1 MTCSYNVV
9 FLLDT
14 ASSLQKIHLHL
25 GTLRILNY
33 LGCKFGL
40 AKIRWGF
47 KFFDSS
53 GAQGR
58 TSRVGNFR
66 ELGSRSWEEFE
77 EELDAKFGNQDCNPK
92 STGSVPRATLTQNI
106 LKESLLDYQWD
117 LPEIASPAKPVL
129 RNQKSKLT
137 VTLNKP
143 PGSYIPSEGFVNAI
157 FLFSPCPHSQRELLQ
172 FVSGS
177 PTHLSEELP
186 ASHDLTEKFIPKG
199 IREMMASQKIALYW
213 VDTADWFKL
222 LGTSDHFGYWM
233 LVELMRLLG
242 GNILPSET
250 LIQCLNHHC
259 TGGTPDF
266 PMEPGSSGQPF
277 TPWTTTLPFDSTLN
291 CLFTSPSSLQASF
304 PHVEGVLYLKSDG
317 VEEAQ
322 SCGVILEP
330 LTLSQRHLKSP
341 VNITLKCTMTS
352 WNAVHAGSFH
362 TQSWILRNTLSGLS
376 VQETSLFQQFVK
388 SLLAQG
394 LHMVAEVSPSGAYCP
409 CTGIFSPI
417 SNTTAVL
424 TLLCAERAPEV
435 ERALLQTALEGN
447 LLKEEAS
454 LPEIVSSVINQ
465 VGDDFD
471 LASSGPAETLIPEW
485 AQQELSCTHPWSP
498 AVIEGWYS
506 FSNLCGASSHL
517 MESFRLLQ
525 AGSSAEEKEAPKH
538 ERELTHCL
546 SEFYQKK
553 ASGISATSQQRDHRK
568 RRGVPRTPVR
578 QKMKTM
584 PRSLQML
591 NAARLNVKAQKFQP
605 DGELPVSENVSQKL
619 LPRRLN
625 DKAEE
630 RGEAKKTKI
639 GFRNEEEMLSFIST
653 NYQKAVTSGENLFAY
668 AQETVA
674 AVNALQKSN
683 EEAGVDTIRSN
694 LLKTSKALRQQ
705 LGNDPDKEIK
715 VRECQLQVYLR
726 LEMCLQC
733 PSLQNSTDG
742 MEQLVEEMTEM
753 LRILCLTED
762 PGYLARFLEEVV
774 ETYLESMPKTL
785 GDLYYSLGTQIP
797 PKLAS
802 VLPADF
808 FSDDSL
814 SQESQTPSL
823 PPSASSVPVSRT
835 ASLSTDAEQ
844 LEELRTRSAKKRKNT
859 LARHR
864 SVTEASQ
871 NLRQIEIPQ
880 VPKNRIRKDSS
891 HVCLDVKPV
900 PSVQKVAVQEV
911 TKVRRNLFNEEMLPP
926 GKRSLSKIPRSQSV
940 SAVEGLKNKRNQAK
954 ECVRDNLKLLT
965 KSVAETPLHK
975 QISRRLLH
983 KQIKGRSSDPGS
995 EVDIVE
1001 ESPEKAIPCGLRR
1014 SPRIKQLL
1022 QDRAVSGSF
1031 YCSQPSKKSVQ
1042 QMQSEAPNVQDDLT
1056 GMEASKGLLRLEPTA
1071 ADTCVDCLLSF
1082 CFTGLASPLV
1092 KKAIQSPKSL
1102 LFGAV
1107 LDVFCSEG
1115 MDSPRT
1121 RRKTLASSELV
1132 YQTPRK
1138 ASLRSSPK
1146 LLSPPSNTPR
1156 RTMEKLQQTPQ
1167 KSQAPKH
1174 SAAKSLGN
1182 LFSPC
1187 GQKSKSLP
1195 EATERKGDCFAR
1207 TSLIKEI
1214 FSSPHKAA
1222 QLQTPGKEAGDEVPD
1237 DVFSSPA
1244 SGSCSAAALLSPFP
1258 SNSPGKWLSQL
1269 QSPRRSLRVAW
1280 RIASPA
1286 SAQKQC
1292 LEAEQLTEPLSAL
1305 ELDSAVSEVTPTVF
1319 RGRVSE
1325 PSLSP
1330 KNTKLSETFPPPG
1343 YPVLMPDVNSLPYSP
1358 PTNAIAASTLSP
1370 AETWDLRSKSGT
1382 PQKTPLKHQR
1392 VTNMYPAKALQSP
1405 AKLHPCYTNLNLSAK
1420 TKAESSPTV
1429 KRRGVRTLSKRRGL
1443 ERHLPPELS
1452 TKDHML
1458 LPDAVVL
1465 CERLDA
1471 SSLINVLTTSSSEA
1485 EGSPGRVLPGEKA
1498 VSLQP
1503 LLLQNPPACDQASL
1517 PETPKSGSRAYSLRH
1532 TPDRRQREAAARL
1545 GKPEKVATFST
1556 PRTAHTL
1563 PLATSPRTYEIELEM
1578 QASGLPKLR
1587 IKRVG
1592 TGPALDPQSH
1602 LQSGKPKGDESDLAT
1617 GDLSVTWCGRHSGKL
1632 ETVSISPS
1640 CNRSA
1645 HSTPAKFGGGGQT
1658 YICQSYSPTH
1668 CTPCATSPSQGN
1680 VGLPWTPSPKHKGK
1694 VTPEAIKDWPRRKRA
1709 TVGCSRSERDVA
1721 GETRASSLLGT
1732 NKALPL
1738 GDFELEGICRLQD
1751 QSPCSDAEPSGD
1763 ESTCRATPGL
1773 KFRKRP
1779 FGHMSPEEEVSQE
1792 VKKRHYAKRGNPNAA
1807 VYAAELLSTGKGVAS
1822 LNKTILEEEGEVFS
1836 ISGTTPPESS
1846 GKSTISATGLQALTQ
1861 SPLLYQGHTTS
1872 LRKWPTGDNNDAFGA
1887 ADEDFPPFHSTTMR
1901 QHSIRRTYSR
1911 KRLLR

>member
-14 ASSLQKIHLHL
+14 ASSEPKIHLHL

-47 KFFDSS
+47 KFFDSL

-92 STGSVPRATLTQNI
+92 SSGSVPRATLTQNI

-117 LPEIASPAKPVL
+117 LPEIASPSKPVL

-177 PTHLSEELP
+177 PPHLSDELP

-222 LGTSDHFGYWM
+222 LRTSDHIGYWM

-259 TGGTPDF
+259 TGGTADF

-304 PHVEGVLYLKSDG
+304 PHVEGMLYLKSDG

-362 TQSWILRNTLSGLS
+362 TQSWILRNTFSGLS
-376 VQETSLFQQFVK
+376 VQETSLFQQLVK

-409 CTGIFSPI
+409 CTGIFSPT

-424 TLLCAERAPEV
+424 SLLCAERAPEV

-447 LLKEEAS
+447 LLKEESS
-454 LPEIVSSVINQ
+454 LPEIVSSVVNQ

-471 LASSGPAETLIPEW
+471 LASSGPAEALIPEW

-525 AGSSAEEKEAPKH
+525 AGSSTEEKEAPKH

-619 LPRRLN
+619 LLRRLN
-625 DKAEE
+625 DKVEE

-639 GFRNEEEMLSFIST
+639 GFRTEEEMLSFIST

-683 EEAGVDTIRSN
+683 EATGVDTIRSN

-880 VPKNRIRKDSS
+880 VPKNRTRKDSS
-891 HVCLDVKPV
+891 HVCLDVKSV

-911 TKVRRNLFNEEMLPP
+911 TKVRRNLFNEKMLPP

-940 SAVEGLKNKRNQAK
+940 SAVEGLKNRRNRAK
-954 ECVRDNLKLLT
+954 ECARDNLKLLT

-995 EVDIVE
+995 EVGIVE

-1042 QMQSEAPNVQDDLT
+1042 QMPSEAPDVQDDLT
-1056 GMEASKGLLRLEPTA
+1056 G
-1071 ADTCVDCLLSF
+1071 
-1082 CFTGLASPLV
+1082 LAFPLV
-1092 KKAIQSPKSL
+1092 KKAIPSPKSL

-1107 LDVFCSEG
+1107 LDELGSEG
-1115 MDSPRT
+1115 MESPRT

-1146 LLSPPSNTPR
+1146 LLSPPNNTLR
-1156 RTMEKLQQTPQ
+1156 RTPLEKLQQTPQ

-1174 SAAKSLGN
+1174 CAAKSLGN

-1187 GQKSKSLP
+1187 RQKSKSLP
-1195 EATERKGDCFAR
+1195 EATEKKGDCFAR
-1207 TSLIKEI
+1207 MALMKEI
-1214 FSSPHKAA
+1214 FYSPHKAA
-1222 QLQTPGKEAGDEVPD
+1222 QLQTPGKQAGGEVPD
-1237 DVFSSPA
+1237 DVFASPA
-1244 SGSCSAAALLSPFP
+1244 SGSCSAAALRSPFP
-1258 SNSPGKWLSQL
+1258 SISPGKWLSQL
-1269 QSPRRSLRVAW
+1269 QSPRRSLRVAQ

-1286 SAQKQC
+1286 SAKNQP
-1292 LEAEQLTEPLSAL
+1292 LEVEQLAEPL
-1305 ELDSAVSEVTPTVF
+1305 SEVTPTVF
-1319 RGRVSE
+1319 RGRLSE
-1325 PSLSP
+1325 QSLSP

-1343 YPVLMPDVNSLPYSP
+1343 YPALLPDVDSLPYSP
-1358 PTNAIAASTLSP
+1358 PPNATSTLSP
-1370 AETWDLRSKSGT
+1370 AGTWDLRRKSCT
-1382 PQKTPLKHQR
+1382 PRKTPLKHQR

-1405 AKLHPCYTNLNLSAK
+1405 ACLPAEQHLCYTNLNLSAK
-1420 TKAESSPTV
+1420 TEAESSPST
-1429 KRRGVRTLSKRRGL
+1429 KRHGVRTLSKGRGL
-1443 ERHLPPELS
+1443 DRHLPPELS

-1471 SSLINVLTTSSSEA
+1471 SSLINVFAVGSSEA
-1485 EGSPGRVLPGEKA
+1485 EGGPGTVLPGEKA

-1503 LLLQNPPACDQASL
+1503 LLLQSPPACDQVSL
-1517 PETPKSGSRAYSLRH
+1517 PETPKSGSCAYSLRH

-1545 GKPEKVATFST
+1545 GNPEKVATFST
-1556 PRTAHTL
+1556 PRTSHTL
-1563 PLATSPRTYEIELEM
+1563 PLATSVPTYEIELEM

-1592 TGPALDPQSH
+1592 SEPALDPQAH
-1602 LQSGKPKGDESDLAT
+1602 LQSGQPKGDESDLAT
-1617 GDLSVTWCGRHSGKL
+1617 GDLSVTCCGRHSGKL

-1658 YICQSYSPTH
+1658 YICQSYTPTH
-1668 CTPCATSPSQGN
+1668 CPPNATSPTQGN

-1709 TVGCSRSERDVA
+1709 TVGCSRSERHVEVA
-1721 GETRASSLLGT
+1721 GETRASNLLGV

-1751 QSPCSDAEPSGD
+1751 QSPGSDAEPSGD
-1763 ESTCRATPGL
+1763 ESTCRGTPCL
-1773 KFRKRP
+1773 TFRKRP
-1779 FGHMSPEEEVSQE
+1779 FGHMSPEEEVGQE
-1792 VKKRHYAKRGNPNAA
+1792 VKKRHCAKRGNPN
-1807 VYAAELLSTGKGVAS
+1807 AAELLSTGKGVAS
-1822 LNKTILEEEGEVFS
+1822 LNKTILEEEEEVFG
-1836 ISGTTPPESS
+1836 ISGMTPPKSS
-1846 GKSTISATGLQALTQ
+1846 GKSTISATGLRALTQ

-1887 ADEDFPPFHSTTMR
+1887 ADEDFPPFHTTAMK

>member
-14 ASSLQKIHLHL
+14 ASSERKIHLHL

-53 GAQGR
+53 GARGR

-92 STGSVPRATLTQNI
+92 SSGLVPRATLTQNI

-117 LPEIASPAKPVL
+117 RPEIASPSKPVL

-172 FVSGS
+172 YVSGS
-177 PTHLSEELP
+177 PTHLSDELL
-186 ASHDLTEKFIPKG
+186 ASRDLTEKFIPKR
-199 IREMMASQKIALYW
+199 IREMMASQKISLYW

-222 LGTSDHFGYWM
+222 LGTSDHIGYWM

-250 LIQCLNHHC
+250 LIQCLSHHC
-259 TGGTPDF
+259 TGGPPDF
-266 PMEPGSSGQPF
+266 PMEPVSSGQPF
-277 TPWTTTLPFDSTLN
+277 TPLTTTLPFDSTLN

-317 VEEAQ
+317 VEETQ
-322 SCGVILEP
+322 SCGVVLEP

-352 WNAVHAGSFH
+352 WDAVHAGSFH
-362 TQSWILRNTLSGLS
+362 TQSWILRSTLSGLS
-376 VQETSLFQQFVK
+376 VQETSLFQQLVK
-388 SLLAQG
+388 SLQAQG

-409 CTGIFSPI
+409 CTGIFSPT

-424 TLLCAERAPEV
+424 SLLCAERAPEV
-435 ERALLQTALEGN
+435 ERAFLETALEGN
-447 LLKEEAS
+447 LSKEESS
-454 LPEIVSSVINQ
+454 LPEIVSSVVNQ

-471 LASSGPAETLIPEW
+471 LASSDPAETPIPEW

-525 AGSSAEEKEAPKH
+525 AGSSTEEKEAPKH

-605 DGELPVSENVSQKL
+605 DGEPAVSENVSQKL

-625 DKAEE
+625 DKVEE

-639 GFRNEEEMLSFIST
+639 GFRTEEEMLSFIST

-683 EEAGVDTIRSN
+683 EAAGVDTIRSN

-774 ETYLESMPKTL
+774 ETYLESIPKTL

-880 VPKNRIRKDSS
+880 VPRNRTRKDSS
-891 HVCLDVKPV
+891 HVSLDVKSV

-940 SAVEGLKNKRNQAK
+940 SAVEGLRNRRKQAK
-954 ECVRDNLKLLT
+954 ECARDNLKLLT

-983 KQIKGRSSDPGS
+983 KQIKGRNSDPGS
-995 EVDIVE
+995 EVGIVE

-1031 YCSQPSKKSVQ
+1031 YCSQPSKKSLQ
-1042 QMQSEAPNVQDDLT
+1042 QMQSEAADVQDSL
-1056 GMEASKGLLRLEPTA
+1056 
-1071 ADTCVDCLLSF
+1071 
-1082 CFTGLASPLV
+1082 TGLASPLV

-1107 LDVFCSEG
+1107 LDVFGSEG
-1115 MDSPRT
+1115 MGSPRT

-1138 ASLRSSPK
+1138 ATLRSSPK
-1146 LLSPPSNTPR
+1146 LLSPPNNTPG
-1156 RTMEKLQQTPQ
+1156 RTVLEKLQQTPQ
-1167 KSQAPKH
+1167 KSRAPKH

-1182 LFSPC
+1182 LFSPSR
-1187 GQKSKSLP
+1187 QKSKSLP
-1195 EATERKGDCFAR
+1195 EATEKKGDCFAR
-1207 TSLIKEI
+1207 TALMKEI

-1222 QLQTPGKEAGDEVPD
+1222 QLQTSGMQTGDEVPD
-1237 DVFSSPA
+1237 DVFASPA
-1244 SGSCSAAALLSPFP
+1244 SGSCSAAALLSPVP
-1258 SNSPGKWLSQL
+1258 SNSPGTWLSQL

-1286 SAQKQC
+1286 SAQKQP
-1292 LEAEQLTEPLSAL
+1292 LEAEQPTEPLSAL
-1305 ELDSAVSEVTPTVF
+1305 ELDSPVSEVTPAVF
-1319 RGRVSE
+1319 RGRLSE
-1325 PSLSP
+1325 PSSP
-1330 KNTKLSETFPPPG
+1330 KNTKLSETFSPPG
-1343 YPVLMPDVNSLPYSP
+1343 DPVLMPDVNSLPYSP
-1358 PTNAIAASTLSP
+1358 PPNAIATSTLSP
-1370 AETWDLRSKSGT
+1370 TGTWDLRRKYCT
-1382 PQKTPLKHQR
+1382 PQKTPLKNQR
-1392 VTNMYPAKALQSP
+1392 VTNTYPAKALQSP
-1405 AKLHPCYTNLNLSAK
+1405 ACLPAEQHPCYTDVNLSAK
-1420 TKAESSPTV
+1420 TKAESTPSV
-1429 KRRGVRTLSKRRGL
+1429 KRRGVRTPSKRRGL

-1452 TKDHML
+1452 TKDHMH

-1471 SSLINVLTTSSSEA
+1471 SSLTNVFATGSSEA
-1485 EGSPGRVLPGEKA
+1485 GGGPGTVLPGEKA

-1503 LLLQNPPACDQASL
+1503 LLLQSPPACDQASL
-1517 PETPKSGSRAYSLRH
+1517 PETPKSGSSAYSLRH

-1545 GKPEKVATFST
+1545 GKPEKGATFST

-1563 PLATSPRTYEIELEM
+1563 PLSTSPRTYEIELEM

-1592 TGPALDPQSH
+1592 SGPALDPQSH
-1602 LQSGKPKGDESDLAT
+1602 LQAGKPKGDESDLAA

-1632 ETVSISPS
+1632 ETLSISPS

-1658 YICQSYSPTH
+1658 YICQSYTPTH
-1668 CTPCATSPSQGN
+1668 CTPNSTSPSQGN
-1680 VGLPWTPSPKHKGK
+1680 VGLAWTPSPKHKGK

-1709 TVGCSRSERDVA
+1709 TVGCSKSERHVEVA
-1721 GETRASSLLGT
+1721 GETRASDLLGI

-1763 ESTCRATPGL
+1763 ESTCRGTPGL
-1773 KFRKRP
+1773 KFKKRP

-1792 VKKRHYAKRGNPNAA
+1792 VKKRHCAKRGNPNAA
-1807 VYAAELLSTGKGVAS
+1807 VYAAELSTGKGVAS
-1822 LNKTILEEEGEVFS
+1822 LNKRILEEEEEVFS
-1836 ISGTTPPESS
+1836 ISGMTPPTSS
-1846 GKSTISATGLQALTQ
+1846 GKSTISATGLRALTQ

-1872 LRKWPTGDNNDAFGA
+1872 LRKWPTGDNSDAFGA
-1887 ADEDFPPFHSTTMR
+1887 AEEELSPFHSTTMR

-1911 KRLLR
+1911 KRLLS